1 MKKLAALIAC
11 VVLAACAHQGPRE
24 TSPYQLIEN
33 PAESAQ
39 PVALQILRYLAAG
52 DIEQAARFSNA
63 PERRAEVLRE
73 FRARV
78 GEEEFKRVYREYLAP
93 GNRVTTEFGLGPRR
107 LIVWKL
113 GTAGDRVVGQ
123 YYLLVDSRFVMDDE
137 PSAERAELART
148 LRAFRDKDLR
158 P

>member
-1 MKKLAALIAC
+1 MKKFAAFIAC
-11 VVLAACAHQGPRE
+11 VALAACAHQASPPE
-24 TSPYQLIEN
+24 SSPYQLIEN

-52 DIEQAARFSNA
+52 DIEQAAKFSNA

-93 GNRVTTEFGLGPRR
+93 ENRVIAEVALGPRR
-107 LIVWKL
+107 LVVWKL
-113 GTAGDRVVGQ
+113 GTGGDRVVGQ
-123 YYLLVDSRFVMDDE
+123 YYVRVDDRFLMDDE
-137 PSAERAELART
+137 RTPERAELT
-148 LRAFRDKDLR
+148 RALAKYRSTR
-158 P
+158 

>member
-1 MKKLAALIAC
+1 MNKLAALIAC
-11 VVLAACAHQGPRE
+11 VALAACAQEAPRE
-24 TSPYQLIEN
+24 TSPYQVIEN

-52 DIEQAARFSNA
+52 DIDQAAKLSNA

-78 GEEEFKRVYREYLAP
+78 GEEEFKRVYSEYLAP
-93 GNRVTTEFGLGPRR
+93 ENRVIAELGLGPRR
-107 LIVWKL
+107 LLVWKL

-123 YYLLVDSRFVMDDE
+123 YYVLVDSRFLMDDKR
-137 PSAERAELART
+137 SAERTVLARELDT
-148 LRAFRDKDLR
+148 YRSRKLK

>member
-1 MKKLAALIAC
+1 LNKLAAFIAC
-11 VVLAACAHQGPRE
+11 VVLAACAQQAPLE
-24 TSPYQLIEN
+24 SSPYQLIEN

-52 DIEQAARFSNA
+52 DIDQAAKFSNA

-78 GEEEFKRVYREYLAP
+78 GEEEFKRVYSEYLAP
-93 GNRVTTEFGLGPRR
+93 QNRVIAEVSLGPRR
-107 LIVWKL
+107 LLVWKL

-123 YYLLVDSRFVMDDE
+123 YYVRVDDRFVMDDVRS
-137 PSAERAELART
+137 PERAELARALAKYRST
-148 LRAFRDKDLR
+148 K
-158 P
+158 